1 MRAKNFNKFCK
12 ILTDVICVSKKKKDQ
27 VHQILQTRSPI
38 QSNLSSVNIFNPNQS
53 TKNIDFKIYALITS
67 SP

>member
-12 ILTDVICVSKKKKDQ
+12 IFTDVICVSKKKDQ